1 MNAEDRKVW
10 QKYVNDKY
18 EGKIIKPKTE
28 QAAAMIQGH
37 LDETARI
44 EQGSLLG
51 GVKYF
56 LVMKENGVA
65 YRIPANNF
73 FNLFNVEG
81 MKGGR
86 RRKTNRQRGRKT
98 RTRRRRLL
106 A

>member
-1 MNAEDRKVW
+1 MNAKDRKDW
-10 QKYVNDKY
+10 QQYVNDKY
-18 EGKIIKPKTE
+18 VGKIVKPKTE

-37 LDETARI
+37 LGETAII

-73 FNLFNVEG
+73 FNLFDVEG

-86 RRKTNRQRGRKT
+86 TRRRKTRKS
-98 RTRRRRLL
+98 RSRRRRN
-106 A
+106 